1 MRQHYSLWFSTLCAN
16 VHFEDELDV
25 VQPQQFTMSTA
36 TFLRQ
41 KGMAWNSLAQTFGC
55 EEDFTKDDA
64 VVMNELL
71 NLCSFWSESEPLFEG
86 VDEHSDDTCESD
98 SDDDLECLRR
108 LAMFSSSVSGSPRAS
123 GLHSSSSSGVSS
135 LRINSVLRLNSNSS
149 SSSKSSNENLPIN
162 ASPYSSQ
169 SHGSVRAKSR
179 SNEMEQ
185 LENAF
190 KGIVDDDN
198 EVSQDS
204 VYDTATSDDFWSQ
217 VELPLVG
224 MKRRRVGGGDEH
236 VNKSEDV
243 QHIEGID
250 VNSQYKRFD
259 RIKSLWLRR
268 REYEIWEQYMLTVV
282 TNFRVLE
289 FNQKSRFAL
298 VIHNV

>member
-1 MRQHYSLWFSTLCAN
+1 MLKLARGSSNFSISSIGHERPLKPRKEAQKRKN

-25 VQPQQFTMSTA
+25 VEPQQFTMSTA

-41 KGMAWNSLAQTFGC
+41 KGMAWNSLARTFGC

-71 NLCSFWSESEPLFEG
+71 NLC
-86 VDEHSDDTCESD
+86 VDEHSDDACESD

-108 LAMFSSSVSGSPRAS
+108 LAMFSSSASGNPRAS

-135 LRINSVLRLNSNSS
+135 LRINSVLRLNSNFS
-149 SSSKSSNENLPIN
+149 SSSKSSNEDLPIN
-162 ASPYSSQ
+162 ASPHSSH
-169 SHGSVRAKSR
+169 SHGFIHVKSR
-179 SNEMEQ
+179 PSEIEQ

-217 VELPLVG
+217 VE
-224 MKRRRVGGGDEH
+224 
-236 VNKSEDV
+236 
-243 QHIEGID
+243 
-250 VNSQYKRFD
+250 F
-259 RIKSLWLRR
+259 
-268 REYEIWEQYMLTVV
+268 
-282 TNFRVLE
+282 
-289 FNQKSRFAL
+289 
-298 VIHNV
+298 